1 MVEFADW
8 NTPFRYGNLH
18 IISVEY
24 GTGPHEI
31 VYRLPDRIY
40 RLNSDQP
47 EDAPAL
53 KAKVLD
59 TESNLLYEV
68 AFPSV
73 LGFRVLDEHGL
84 LELWG
89 TDTYEPKKLGGTFL
103 VRNHM
108 WHKESPVTFTC
119 GMDGE
124 WSYMIATDDD
134 CLEIVSSA
142 EPVIQSLGEV
152 VPE

>member
-8 NTPFRYGNLH
+8 STPFRHGNIH

-24 GTGPHEI
+24 GTGPHEV
-31 VYRLPDRIY
+31 VYREPDKTY

-53 KAKVLD
+53 KAKILD
-59 TESNLLYEV
+59 TESNLLYEI
-68 AFPSV
+68 AFPSI
-73 LGFRVLDEHGL
+73 LAFRVLDEHGL
-84 LELWG
+84 MELWG
-89 TDTYEPKKLGGTFL
+89 ADTYEPKKLGATFL
-103 VRNHM
+103 VRKHL
-108 WHKESPVTFTC
+108 WPKESPVTFTC

-134 CLEIVSSA
+134 CLEIVSA
-142 EPVIQSLGEV
+142 AVPIIQSLGEV